1 MGLRVS
7 GIDDEQHGPRLCS
20 AAMTAVLYAIPA
32 SHPCAVVERA
42 LQLKAVSYRRVEL
55 IPVLHRPVQR
65 LRFKAG
71 SVPGIEWADGERVTG
86 SRTILRALEARVPAP
101 PLLPPPGEERTA
113 VERAEEWGDQVLQP
127 LARRV
132 VWAAIRRRPGTI
144 MRYTEGAQLPVPRW
158 GARASAPLVAW
169 MAARLNGA
177 TDNPVVRAD
186 LLSLPGHLDRI
197 DAWIARG
204 VIGGETVNVADLQI
218 ASSLRLLQ
226 TVADV
231 APLVD
236 ARPAGAL
243 ARRVFAAYPGGVPAG
258 TLPAGWVPAA

>member
-1 MGLRVS
+1 
-7 GIDDEQHGPRLCS
+7 
-20 AAMTAVLYAIPA
+20 MTAVLYAIPA

-42 LQLKAVSYRRVEL
+42 LQLKGEPYRRVEL

-71 SVPGIEWADGERVTG
+71 SVPGIEFADGERLSG

-101 PLLPPPGEERTA
+101 PLLPAPGEDRTA

-127 LARRV
+127 LARRI

-158 GARASAPLVAW
+158 GARASAPLLSRL
-169 MAARLNGA
+169 AARVNGA
-177 TDNPVVRAD
+177 TDPVIRAD
-186 LLSLPGHLDRI
+186 LLSLPSHLDRV
-197 DAWIARG
+197 DKWIAHG
-204 VIGGETVNVADLQI
+204 VMGGDALNVADLQI
-218 ASSLRLLQ
+218 GSSLRLLQ
-226 TVADV
+226 TVEDV

-243 ARRVFAAYPGGVPAG
+243 ARRVFGVYPGGVPVG
-258 TLPAGWVPAA
+258 TLPAGWVPA